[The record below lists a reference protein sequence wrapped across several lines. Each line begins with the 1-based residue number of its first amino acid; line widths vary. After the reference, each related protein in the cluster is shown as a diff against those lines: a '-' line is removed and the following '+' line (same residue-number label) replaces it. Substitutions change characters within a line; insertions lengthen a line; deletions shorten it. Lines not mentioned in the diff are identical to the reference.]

1 MGLVKD
7 ILDILDKNEDW
18 KNMKAAMKRIKELE
32 ERLALVESKLEG
44 KHSDIICDHCAS
56 PDLERKGSRP
66 HPVFGD
72 VGLKEAIYQCRKC
85 NQQTFVEL
93 P

>member
-18 KNMKAAMKRIKELE
+18 KNMKAAT
-32 ERLALVESKLEG
+32 A
-44 KHSDIICDHCAS
+44 
-56 PDLERKGSRP
+56 
-66 HPVFGD
+66 
-72 VGLKEAIYQCRKC
+72 CRC
-85 NQQTFVEL
+85 TC